1 MEPSF
6 DKQIKQEVEHA
17 IRQGIL
23 KAEKAK
29 KTSWKPWAYS
39 LGASAA
45 AVALLF
51 GSAYFS
57 PALANSL
64 SQIPVIGSVFSVS
77 GDERLNQASEQ
88 GLTKGLDE
96 TQTIN
101 GVAVTL
107 EELLYDQTRI
117 SVGFTVQ
124 SDEALTEE
132 DYNFTLQPV
141 INDKPSSAFSASKE
155 TQQISANEQKHIYEF
170 EAKEVDSDSFELG
183 LILEND
189 NGDTYYFSERVDQ
202 LDSNQI
208 AVNNSQQAEGIELHV
223 ESLSLSQ
230 SSTSLTF
237 SASQAGELTD
247 LSLPIY
253 DLEFELVD
261 QDGNTIPSY
270 SGGVNGQFED
280 GVWTI
285 EGAKMF
291 DPLDPSV
298 QKVIVTPVLITP
310 DRIGETDEHME
321 ETHEEVAIEPYNITF
336 EPFEIEIP

>member
-29 KTSWKPWAYS
+29 KASWKPWAYS
-39 LGASAA
+39 FGASAA
-45 AVALLF
+45 AIALLI

-77 GDERLNQASEQ
+77 EDERLKQASEQ

-96 TQTIN
+96 TQTIH

-117 SVGFTVQ
+117 SLGFTVK
-124 SDEALTEE
+124 SDEALTEK
-132 DYNFTLQPV
+132 DSDFTIQPV
-141 INDKPSSAFSASKE
+141 INGKPSSGFSARE
-155 TQQISANEQKHIYEF
+155 EIQQISAIEQKHIYEI
-170 EAKEVDSDSFELG
+170 EAEEVDSDSFEFG
-183 LILEND
+183 LILENG
-189 NGDTYYFSERVDQ
+189 NGDTYYFSETVDQ

-208 AVNNSQQAEGIELHV
+208 AVHASQQSEGIELDV

-230 SSTSLTF
+230 TSTSLTY
-237 SASQAGELTD
+237 SASQEGDSTD

-270 SGGVNGQFED
+270 SGDISGDFVD
-280 GVWTI
+280 GVWTVQ
-285 EGAKMF
+285 GTKMF
-291 DPLDPSV
+291 DPLSPSV
-298 QKVIVTPVLITP
+298 KKVVVTPVLITP
-310 DRIGETDEHME
+310 DRIGETGEHME
-321 ETHEEVAIEPYNITF
+321 EHEEVAIEPYNITF

>member
-29 KTSWKPWAYS
+29 KASWKPWAYS

-45 AVALLF
+45 AVTLLF

-77 GDERLNQASEQ
+77 GDERLKQASEQ
-88 GLTKGLDE
+88 GLTNGLDE
-96 TQTIN
+96 TETIN

-117 SVGFTVQ
+117 SVGFTVK
-124 SDEALTEE
+124 SDEPLTEE
-132 DYNFTLQPV
+132 DYNFTLQPA
-141 INDKPSSAFSASKE
+141 INGKLSSGFSGSE
-155 TQQISANEQKHIYEF
+155 EIQQISANERKHIYEF
-170 EAKEVDSDSFELG
+170 EAKELDSDSFKLG
-183 LILEND
+183 LILENG
-189 NGDTYYFSERVDQ
+189 NGDTYYFSETVDS

-208 AVNNSQQAEGIELHV
+208 AVNASQQAEGIELHV

-230 SSTSLTF
+230 TSTSLAFT
-237 SASQAGELTD
+237 ASQAGELTD

-270 SGGVNGQFED
+270 SGGVNGHFED

-298 QKVIVTPVLITP
+298 NKVIVTPVLITP

-321 ETHEEVAIEPYNITF
+321 EHKEVAIEPYDITF